1 MATLKPRAAQALA
14 AWAWAA
20 VGLTPLGWFY
30 GSMAIAYS
38 HLGDVTDRNMMF
50 GGVVLFAAIPTT
62 AFILAIYAARAG
74 HRSGKIAVM
83 VSGLLLLAT
92 LVVLTLVYW
101 WVGLPVTGVV
111 AVLVLAWVL
120 SRKIAAVVSGLL
132 LLATLLV
139 SAWLYGGWINVAVIA
154 VTAVAA
160 GLGFAWVRSRNKP
173 PPGSG
178 GARREV
184 GPPAAGTPPGERIR
198 PGAGRRDVHHLDPR
212 GEHRAECLNER
223 AAPRGALRAC
233 GITPT
238 SSARTVCSGMPD
250 ASSAARCAL
259 IPAVSHRR
267 LRFAASTRDQ
277 YLFTHHPV
285 ADHISAVSSRREP
298 ARDYL
303 PGCGSSG
310 LVAGGC

>member
-1 MATLKPRAAQALA
+1 M
-14 AWAWAA
+14 
-20 VGLTPLGWFY
+20 
-30 GSMAIAYS
+30 SIAYS

-50 GGVVLFAAIPTT
+50 GGVVLFAAAPTI

-74 HRSGKIAVM
+74 HRSGKIAVV

-120 SRKIAAVVSGLL
+120 SRKIAVVVSGLL

-173 PPGSG
+173 PPGPD

-184 GPPAAGTPPGERIR
+184 GPPAAGTPPGERLR
-198 PGAGRRDVHHLDPR
+198 PGAG
-212 GEHRAECLNER
+212 G
-223 AAPRGALRAC
+223 GMF
-233 GITPT
+233 TT
-238 SSARTVCSGMPD
+238 SI
-250 ASSAARCAL
+250 L
-259 IPAVSHRR
+259 
-267 LRFAASTRDQ
+267 AASTRPNASTKGQRRDAHSGPAGSRPPAGRG
-277 YLFTHHPV
+277 L
-285 ADHISAVSSRREP
+285 SA
-298 ARDYL
+298 
-303 PGCGSSG
+303 PG
-310 LVAGGC
+310 